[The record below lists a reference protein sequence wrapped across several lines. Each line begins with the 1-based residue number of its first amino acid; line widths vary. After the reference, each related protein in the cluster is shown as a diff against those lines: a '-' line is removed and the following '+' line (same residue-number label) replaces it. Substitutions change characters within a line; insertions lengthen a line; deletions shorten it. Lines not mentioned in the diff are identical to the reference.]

1 MQQLPY
7 VKETVLKKRKQNE
20 DWVVKNRER
29 KAAKMQ
35 RGEYERKGAIKR
47 PEEFWRSTT
56 RSVTSCR

>member
-7 VKETVLKKRKQNE
+7 VETVLKKRKQNE
-20 DWVVKNRER
+20 DWAVKNRER

-47 PEEFWRSTT
+47 LSSGDPQQGA
-56 RSVTSCR
+56 